1 MTYKGKTARE
11 VYLNEP
17 SYFSWIMN
25 GEFTLDTKRQFA
37 LLKEQFDKEKREEKN
52 RPLTEEETLEA
63 ARRLQDNF
71 QDRLFK

>member
-1 MTYKGKTARE
+1 
-11 VYLNEP
+11 
-17 SYFSWIMN
+17 MN
-25 GEFTLDTKRQFA
+25 IQLFA
-37 LLKEQFDKEKREEKN
+37 VKLN